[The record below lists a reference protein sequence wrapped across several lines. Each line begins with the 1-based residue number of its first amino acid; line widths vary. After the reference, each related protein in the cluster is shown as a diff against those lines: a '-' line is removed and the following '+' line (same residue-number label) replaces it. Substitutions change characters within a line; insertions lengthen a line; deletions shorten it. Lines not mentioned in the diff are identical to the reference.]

1 MILAMNGI
9 VSVLKINQSHATATI
24 KKILIA
30 KENMLATVIQV
41 RISEFFFF
49 FVEKP
54 SRYSIPILKWP
65 IVAT

>member
-9 VSVLKINQSHATATI
+9 VLVLQINQSHATATM

-49 FVEKP
+49 SFENRQDIP
-54 SRYSIPILKWP
+54 SQF
-65 IVAT
+65 